1 MKNKLITL
9 IFVLLLSIPGFA
21 QNDLGTIDDYGRIAM
36 TPVLPTTMGDMPDN
50 SRNRLLSKLQQV
62 VSKNGLG
69 GVAIQPQFIITA
81 TVDVTS
87 KDITSTAP
95 PMVAMRMEITM
106 YIIDYV
112 NKTTFASVTVSTKGV
127 GKSDTKA
134 YNAGIKNL
142 NPKSSKVRSF
152 IKTGKNK
159 IIEYYNTQCD
169 VIIKEAQTL
178 EKQNKYEEAIHKL
191 ITIPEIC
198 QECYFKAMDAI
209 DPIYKKMIGETCGE
223 DITAAKTA
231 LENNNIEDAK
241 KYLSKIQAGTDCY
254 DDAVDLA
261 KQVNSM
267 QTVVNEE
274 EGIEQASTEEFV
286 LRATAPATREE
297 KVSAYKQVGHD
308 YNQTQTPEEYNVESV
323 DEW

>member
-1 MKNKLITL
+1 MKNKLIIL
-9 IFVLLLSIPGFA
+9 ISILLLSIPSFA
-21 QNDLGTIDDYGRIAM
+21 QNDLGTIDDYGRITL
-36 TPVLPTTMGDMPDN
+36 TPVVPKNVTDMPHQAVKLLQ
-50 SRNRLLSKLQQV
+50 SRLQQV
-62 VSKNGLG
+62 ASKNGLG

-81 TVDVTS
+81 TVDVVS

-95 PMVAMRMEITM
+95 PMVAMNMEITM

-112 NKTTFASVTVSTKGV
+112 NKTTFSSVTISAKGV

-134 YNAGIKNL
+134 YIQGIKRI

-152 IKTGKNK
+152 VKKGKNK

-178 EKQNKYEEAIHKL
+178 EKQDKYEEAIHKL
-191 ITIPEIC
+191 ITVPEVC

-209 DPIYKKMIGETCGE
+209 EPIYNKMIGETCKE

-241 KYLSKIQAGTDCY
+241 KYLNKILPGTDCY

-261 KQVNSM
+261 KQVNSK
-267 QTVVNEE
+267 QASVNEE
-274 EGIEQASTEEFV
+274 EGIEQTSTEEFV
-286 LRATAPATREE
+286 LQSTAPATREE
-297 KVSAYKQVGHD
+297 KVSAYKQVGHE
-308 YNQTQTPEEYNVESV
+308 YNQSQTQEEYDLDFVEN
-323 DEW
+323 

>member
-1 MKNKLITL
+1 MKNKLIIL
-9 IFVLLLSIPGFA
+9 MFVFLLSAPTYA

-36 TPVLPTTMGDMPDN
+36 TPVLSKTMGDMPDN
-50 SRNRLLSKLQQV
+50 SRKKLLSKLQQV

-127 GKSDTKA
+127 GKTDTKA

-152 IKTGKNK
+152 IKKGKNK
-159 IIEYYNTQCD
+159 IIEYYNTKCD

-178 EKQNKYEEAIHKL
+178 EKQDKYEEAIHKL
-191 ITIPEIC
+191 ITVPEVC
-198 QECYFKAMDAI
+198 QECYFKAMDTI
-209 DPIYKKMIGETCGE
+209 DPIYKKMIGETCKE

-241 KYLSKIQAGTDCY
+241 KYLNKIQPGTDCY

-261 KQVNSM
+261 KQVNIM
-267 QTVVNEE
+267 QVPVAEE
-274 EGIEQASTEEFV
+274 EGMEQASTEEFV
-286 LRATAPATREE
+286 LRATAPSTREE
-297 KVSAYKQVGHD
+297 KVSAYKQVGHE
-308 YNQTQTPEEYNVESV
+308 YNQNQTQEEYDLDFVEN
-323 DEW
+323 

>member
-9 IFVLLLSIPGFA
+9 ISVLLLSIPSFA
-21 QNDLGTIDDYGRIAM
+21 QNDLGTIDDYGRITL
-36 TPVLPTTMGDMPDN
+36 TPIAPNNVADMPE
-50 SRNRLLSKLQQV
+50 SAKKLLLSRLQQV
-62 VSKNGLG
+62 ASKNGLG

-81 TVDVTS
+81 TVDVVS

-95 PMVAMRMEITM
+95 PMVAMNMEITM

-112 NKTTFASVTVSTKGV
+112 NKTTFASVTISAKGA
-127 GKSDTKA
+127 GKTDTKA
-134 YNAGIKNL
+134 YIQGIKRI

-152 IKTGKNK
+152 VKKGKNK

-178 EKQNKYEEAIHKL
+178 ENQDKYEEAIHKL
-191 ITIPEIC
+191 ITVPEVC

-209 DPIYKKMIGETCGE
+209 DPIYKKMIGETCGD

-241 KYLSKIQAGTDCY
+241 KYLSKIQPGTDCY
-254 DDAVDLA
+254 DAAVDLA

-267 QTVVNEE
+267 QTSVDEE

-297 KVSAYKQVGHD
+297 KVSAYKQVGHE
-308 YNQTQTPEEYNVESV
+308 YNQNQTPEEYNIESV